1 LSKLFHSTNFRFSVK
16 SPLYLFEKVDEKV
29 DVALKGKHMPRERKG
44 SIVTKDGKL
53 YARVRFKDENG
64 KQRDIWK
71 KAESRAD
78 ARKIIRQLLR
88 EVESLTPKQLDA
100 ANMTFADLAKH
111 YLEHYLQPAVY
122 VGDKKVSG
130 VRSLVTA
137 RTVVRPLMEHFG
149 KHRLK
154 SITYGQVRS
163 YKQMRLQ
170 TPTRQGGQR
179 SIAAINRE
187 LGQLRRMFRIA
198 VREQW
203 MPRNPFSEGDALI
216 SLNDET
222 QRTRILSFDEESRL
236 LAAIDTHPQRTHIKG
251 MALIALDCALRRGE
265 IFTLRWSDVDF
276 ESRTIT
282 LRAFNCKT
290 ARSRVVAMT
299 TRVYQWLLRWHENV
313 TDENAQVFHVKVTIK
328 TAWTKICREAEI
340 EDFHFHDCRATCI
353 TRMLRAGLSVPEVS
367 RISGHSTLTAFYRY
381 ARSNEETQFRAAS
394 ALDAYLTQVAETQ
407 TTGAQ
412 LVH

>member
-1 LSKLFHSTNFRFSVK
+1 
-16 SPLYLFEKVDEKV
+16 
-29 DVALKGKHMPRERKG
+29 MPRERKG

-71 KAESRAD
+71 KGESRAD

-88 EVESLTPKQLDA
+88 EIESLTPKQLDA
-100 ANMTFADLAKH
+100 ANMTFADLANH

-137 RTVVRPLMEHFG
+137 RTVVKPLTEHFG
-149 KHRLK
+149 NHRLK
-154 SITYGQVRS
+154 TITYGQVRA

-170 TPTRQGGQR
+170 TPTRQGRQR

-203 MPRNPFSEGDALI
+203 IPRNPFSEGDALI
-216 SLNDET
+216 SLNDEN
-222 QRTRILSFDEESRL
+222 QRTRILSFNEEARL
-236 LAAIDTHPQRTHIKG
+236 LVAIDSQPLRSHIKG
-251 MALIALDCALRRGE
+251 MVLIALDGALRRGE
-265 IFTLRWSDVDF
+265 IFKLHWSDIDF
-276 ESRTIT
+276 ENRAIT
-282 LRAFNCKT
+282 VRAFNCKT
-290 ARSRVVAMT
+290 ARSRIVAMT
-299 TRVYQWLLRWHENV
+299 SRVYQWLLRWRENM
-313 TDENAQVFHVKVTIK
+313 TNGSAQVFNVKVTIK
-328 TAWTKICREAEI
+328 TAWTKICREAGI

-381 ARSNEETQFRAAS
+381 ARSNEETQYRAAS
-394 ALDAYLTQVAETQ
+394 ALDAYL
-407 TTGAQ
+407 AQ
-412 LVH
+412 ATEKQATSFELIN

>member
-1 LSKLFHSTNFRFSVK
+1 
-16 SPLYLFEKVDEKV
+16 
-29 DVALKGKHMPRERKG
+29 MPRERKG

-64 KQRDIWK
+64 KARDIWK
-71 KAESRAD
+71 KADSRTD
-78 ARKIIRQLLR
+78 ARKIIRQILR
-88 EVESLTPKQLDA
+88 EIEALTPKQLDA
-100 ANMTFADLAKH
+100 ANMTFAELASH
-111 YLEHYLQPAVY
+111 YLEYYLQPAVY

-137 RTVVRPLMEHFG
+137 RTVVKPLVAHFG
-149 KHRLK
+149 SHRLK
-154 SITYGQVRS
+154 SITYGQIRS

-179 SIAAINRE
+179 SIASINRE

-216 SLNDET
+216 SLNDEN
-222 QRTRILSFDEESRL
+222 QRTRILSFDEEARL
-236 LAAIDTHPQRTHIKG
+236 LAAIDKYPQRTHIKG
-251 MALIALDCALRRGE
+251 MVLIALDCALRRGE
-265 IFTLRWSDVDF
+265 IFTLRWSDIDF

-299 TRVYQWLLRWHENV
+299 SRVYLWLLRWRENMAG
-313 TDENAQVFHVKVTIK
+313 ENIQVFNVKVTIK
-328 TAWTKICREAEI
+328 TAWTKICCEAGI
-340 EDFHFHDCRATCI
+340 DDFHFHDCRATCI

-381 ARSNEETQFRAAS
+381 ARVNEETQFRAAS
-394 ALDAYLTQVAETQ
+394 ALDAYLAQSAATQATSTE
-407 TTGAQ
+407 
-412 LVH
+412 LIH

>member
-1 LSKLFHSTNFRFSVK
+1 
-16 SPLYLFEKVDEKV
+16 
-29 DVALKGKHMPRERKG
+29 MPRERKG

-64 KQRDIWK
+64 KQRDIWR

-78 ARKIIRQLLR
+78 ARKLTRQLLR
-88 EVESLTPKQLDA
+88 EIEASTPKQLDA
-100 ANMTFADLAKH
+100 ANMTFADLTNH

-130 VRSLVTA
+130 VRSIVTA
-137 RTVVRPLMEHFG
+137 RTVVKPLIEHFG
-149 KHRLK
+149 RHRLK

-179 SIAAINRE
+179 SIATINRE

-222 QRTRILSFDEESRL
+222 QRTRLLSFDEESRL
-236 LAAIDTHPQRTHIKG
+236 LAAIAAHPLRAHIRG
-251 MALIALDCALRRGE
+251 MVLIALDSALRRGE
-265 IFTLRWSDVDF
+265 IFKLRWSDIDF
-276 ESRTIT
+276 EKRTIIV
-282 LRAFNCKT
+282 RAFNCKT

-299 TRVYQWLLRWHENV
+299 TRVYEWLSRWHENV
-313 TDENAQVFHVKVTIK
+313 TDGNAHVFNVKVTIK
-328 TAWTKICREAEI
+328 TAWDKICREAEI

-367 RISGHSTLTAFYRY
+367 RISGHTTLVCFYRY
-381 ARSNEETQFRAAS
+381 ARVNEETQFRAAS
-394 ALDAYLTQVAETQ
+394 ALDAYLAQAAEAQ
-407 TTGAQ
+407 ATTAPD
-412 LVH
+412 LLN

>member
-1 LSKLFHSTNFRFSVK
+1 MS
-16 SPLYLFEKVDEKV
+16 
-29 DVALKGKHMPRERKG
+29 RERKG
-44 SIVTKDGKL
+44 SILERDGKI
-53 YARVRFKDENG
+53 YARIQFTDENG
-64 KQRDIWK
+64 KRRDLWRRV
-71 KAESRAD
+71 ESRAE
-78 ARKIIRQLLR
+78 ARKKIKEL
-88 EVESLTPKQLDA
+88 VKDSESKTAKELDA
-100 ANMTFADLAKH
+100 TNLTFADLANH

-137 RTVVRPLMEHFG
+137 RTVVKPLVEHFG

-154 SITYGQVRS
+154 SLTYGQVRS

-179 SIAAINRE
+179 SIATINRE

-216 SLNDET
+216 SLNDEN
-222 QRTRILSFDEESRL
+222 QRTRILSFNEESRL
-236 LAAIDTHPQRTHIKG
+236 LAAIDKHPQRTHIKG
-251 MALIALDCALRRGE
+251 MVLIALDCALRRGE

-282 LRAFNCKT
+282 LQAFNCKT

-299 TRVYQWLLRWHENV
+299 SRVYLWLLYWRESMV
-313 TDENAQVFHVKVTIK
+313 DEGAHVFNVKVTIK
-328 TAWTKICREAEI
+328 TAWTKICREAGL

-367 RISGHSTLTAFYRY
+367 RISGHTTLACFYRY
-381 ARSNEETQFRAAS
+381 ARVNDETQFRAAS
-394 ALDAYLTQVAETQ
+394 ALDAYLAQAAEGQAAATE
-407 TTGAQ
+407 
-412 LVH
+412 LIN